1 MNKEIK
7 GFIDKAKRSLKAAK
21 EMFNGNYFEFAT
33 SRGYYAMFYA
43 AEAVLLSQKLSFS
56 KHSGVISAFG
66 QYFVKTG
73 IFPKELHNWF
83 RTAFDKRNIGD
94 YSSDVSINSKEAK
107 EVLDQAEKFINTI
120 ERYLGEKRFL

>member
-7 GFIDKAKRSLKAAK
+7 GFIDKAKRSLEAAK
-21 EMFNGNYFEFAT
+21 EMFKGDYFEFAT
-33 SRGYYAMFYA
+33 SRGYYAMFYT
-43 AEAVLLSQKLSFS
+43 AEAVLLSQELSFS

-66 QYFVKTG
+66 QYFVKPG
-73 IFPKELHNWF
+73 IFPKELHYWF

-120 ERYLGEKRFL
+120 ENYLGEKGFL